1 MISLDWATPWAGL
14 LALAPLLL
22 AWLARRRQRRLNAWA
37 DPHLLPWAVA
47 ARGVRRP
54 VTGWI
59 DALAWL
65 LLALA
70 AAGPRLPL
78 ELPASGIPRTYRAR
92 TFGDVTQEQLESL
105 MDGITVEGMRYGPIN
120 ANMERRTG
128 RNQWIEL
135 TLTEGK
141 NREVRRVLE
150 YLGLETSR
158 LLRTAYGPFN
168 LGDLPRGAAVEI
180 PQVQVER
187 FVKSLP
193 TTKKA
198 DAE

>member
-65 LLALA
+65 LLAVA

-78 ELPASGIPRTYRAR
+78 ELPASVDSVPRHGLSLMVVLDVSASMAATDIAPSRLQRAR
-92 TFGDVTQEQLESL
+92 LELADLAGRLRGERVGLIVYAGRAGLLLPPTEDPALFLRALEQA
-105 MDGITVEGMRYGPIN
+105 GP
-120 ANMERRTG
+120 
-128 RNQWIEL
+128 
-135 TLTEGK
+135 
-141 NREVRRVLE
+141 
-150 YLGLETSR
+150 
-158 LLRTAYGPFN
+158 
-168 LGDLPRGAAVEI
+168 DLI
-180 PQVQVER
+180 
-187 FVKSLP
+187 
-193 TTKKA
+193 
-198 DAE
+198 